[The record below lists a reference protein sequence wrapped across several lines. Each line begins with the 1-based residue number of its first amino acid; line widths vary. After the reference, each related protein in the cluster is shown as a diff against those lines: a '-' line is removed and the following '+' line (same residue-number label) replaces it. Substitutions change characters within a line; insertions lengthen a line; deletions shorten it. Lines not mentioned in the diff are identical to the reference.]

1 MINLSY
7 DQQIKEWIQNHRDEI
22 LQEWIEISKT
32 PAIKGEAEEN
42 APFGKECAKSLDECA
57 QLFKKHGFDT
67 KVYADSGYALSNFG
81 KGEKTIGLFG
91 HSDVVPV
98 GEDWLYTRP
107 FEPII
112 KDGTL
117 IGRGVW
123 DNKSGIMAALCAMEI
138 IRDCNIP
145 VKSKL
150 LAFIGSEEE
159 TGMTDIMAF
168 AKEQP
173 MPDASLI
180 LDAEFPCSIGE
191 KGIYHFWAGCNKRTS
206 DILDFCGGEA
216 FNVVLDKATVVL
228 KSSDIIK
235 TELTEKIKGNTAFS
249 LNSEKDT
256 LILTAKS
263 IAKHASEPE
272 GSVNAAYLI
281 SSLLCELDTLSDND
295 KIIMHQI
302 STILSCPFG
311 TSMGLDH
318 DDIRFGKL
326 TFVNGIVSMTD
337 GHISLS
343 FDTRYGSTLA
353 PEVLENNVNNSF
365 GKLSWS
371 VKPVDN
377 KNGFSIP
384 DDSPIP
390 AVLEG
395 IYNEIT
401 GLDEKVFRLGGGTY
415 ARLLENAFSVGTCT
429 TRKDRETPFMTM
441 PPGHGGAHQCD
452 EMIDI
457 EGFFDA
463 LRIITHYIINMDEC
477 I

>member
-1 MINLSY
+1 MINPEY
-7 DQQIKEWIQNHRDEI
+7 DKHIKQWIEENRDRI
-22 LQEWIEISKT
+22 MNEWIEISKA

-42 APFGKECAKSLDECA
+42 APFGKECAKALNECA
-57 QLFKKHGFDT
+57 DLFKRHGFET
-67 KVYADSGYALSNFG
+67 KVYNQSGYALSSLGSG
-81 KGEKTIGLFG
+81 KKTIGLFG
-91 HSDVVPV
+91 HSDVVPA
-98 GEDWLYTRP
+98 GDGWLYTKP

-138 IRDCNIP
+138 IRSYDIP
-145 VKSKL
+145 IRSQV

-159 TGMTDIMAF
+159 TGMSDIMAF
-168 AKEQP
+168 VKEQP

-191 KGIYHFWAGCNKRTS
+191 KGIYHFMAHCGKRTS
-206 DILDFCGGEA
+206 DILNFSGGEA
-216 FNVVLDKATVVL
+216 FNIVLDKATVTL
-228 KSSDIIK
+228 KNSEK
-235 TELTEKIKGNTAFS
+235 LKKELAEKIGDSTAFS
-249 LNSEKDT
+249 LKTEGDK
-256 LILTAKS
+256 LILTAKGV
-263 IAKHASEPE
+263 AKHASEPD

-281 SSLLCELDTLSDND
+281 SALLCELTTITDTDRE
-295 KIIMHQI
+295 IMNQVK
-302 STILSCPFG
+302 TALSCPFG

-326 TFVNGIVSMTD
+326 TFVNGMVSMSD

-343 FDTRYGSTLA
+343 FDTRYGSTLE
-353 PEVLENNVNNSF
+353 PEVLEKRVNDSF
-365 GKLSWS
+365 GQLGWS
-371 VKPVDN
+371 VSPVDN
-377 KNGFSIP
+377 KKGFSIP
-384 DDSPIP
+384 DNSPIP
-390 AVLEG
+390 AILEE
-395 IYNEIT
+395 IYNTVT
-401 GLDEKVFRLGGGTY
+401 GLEEKSFRLGGGTY

-429 TRKDRETPFMTM
+429 TRKNRKRPFMTM

-463 LRIITHYIINMDEC
+463 VRIITHYIINIDKC
-477 I
+477 L